1 MLGRVSVRPSCLR
14 TIEPSKE
21 QQSIVKVE
29 LDSCTENPVEH
40 LSPIESMDATNSGF
54 PAPENENSEVG
65 SEHHESGTGNEDPDD
80 MIGVD
85 DCSSLSIP
93 VEVSGLKKDSAA
105 ALDSEAVVIEHSLG
119 YTDTVM
125 SESDSAVAK
134 DIQVNGSIYSF
145 SSEEIST

>member
-1 MLGRVSVRPSCLR
+1 
-14 TIEPSKE
+14 
-21 QQSIVKVE
+21 
-29 LDSCTENPVEH
+29 
-40 LSPIESMDATNSGF
+40 MDATNSGF
-54 PAPENENSEVG
+54 PAPENVNSEVG
-65 SEHHESGTGNEDPDD
+65 SEHPESGTGNEDHDD

-85 DCSSLSIP
+85 YCSSLSIP

>member
-1 MLGRVSVRPSCLR
+1 
-14 TIEPSKE
+14 
-21 QQSIVKVE
+21 
-29 LDSCTENPVEH
+29 
-40 LSPIESMDATNSGF
+40 
-54 PAPENENSEVG
+54 
-65 SEHHESGTGNEDPDD
+65 

-85 DCSSLSIP
+85 YCSSLSIP